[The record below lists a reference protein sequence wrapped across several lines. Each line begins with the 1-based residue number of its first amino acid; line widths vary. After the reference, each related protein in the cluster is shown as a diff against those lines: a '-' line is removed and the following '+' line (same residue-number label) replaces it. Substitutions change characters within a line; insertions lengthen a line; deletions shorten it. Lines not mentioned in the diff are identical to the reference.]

1 MNLASILRLSLIL
14 PLAATVFGAD
24 AKPVGVNASF
34 KGPVGLQ
41 LYSLR
46 GIATTNAPAALKQA
60 HDFGFTD
67 VELAGTYKQT
77 PEKFNEMLAANGL
90 RAISGHWSYDLWK
103 KEPEKVIA
111 EAKALGVK
119 YAGCAWIGHKPP
131 FDEAAVRDAIAVFNK
146 AGEVA
151 AAAGINFFYHCH
163 GYEFLPHKTG
173 TLMDELITG
182 TDPKKVSFQMDVLWV
197 VFPGQDPVKWLRKY
211 PGRWSL
217 MHLKD
222 LRKGVVGDASGR
234 TDLKNDVAIGTG
246 QMNWPAI
253 LKAAQEVGVKHY
265 FIEDESPTVLEQIPV
280 SLRYLESVKL

>member
-1 MNLASILRLSLIL
+1 MKLPSLLRVSLLLPFAALLS
-14 PLAATVFGAD
+14 AAD
-24 AKPVGVNASF
+24 SKPVGVSASF

-46 GIATTNAPAALKQA
+46 GLATTNAPAALKQA
-60 HDFGFTD
+60 RDFGFVD

-77 PEKFNEMLAANGL
+77 PDKFNEMLAAHGL

-119 YAGCAWIGHKPP
+119 FAGCAWIGHKPP
-131 FDEAAVRDAIAVFNK
+131 FDEAAVRDAIAVFNR

-151 AAAGINFFYHCH
+151 AAAGISFFYHCH
-163 GYEFLPHKTG
+163 GYEFLPFKNG

-234 TDLKNDVAIGTG
+234 TDLKNDVALGTG

-280 SLRYLESVKL
+280 SLRYLESVKW

>member
-1 MNLASILRLSLIL
+1 MKLTSLLRLSFLL
-14 PLAATVFGAD
+14 PLATALSAAD
-24 AKPVGVNASF
+24 SKAVGVNASF

-60 HDFGFTD
+60 HDFGFVD
-67 VELAGTYKQT
+67 VELAGTYKQS
-77 PEKFNEMLAANGL
+77 PETFKEMLASNGL
-90 RAISGHWSYDLWK
+90 RAVSGHWSYDQWK

-131 FDEAAVRDAIAVFNK
+131 FNEAAVRDAIAVFNK
-146 AGEVA
+146 AGEIA
-151 AAAGINFFYHCH
+151 AAAGIGFFYHCH
-163 GYEFLPHKTG
+163 GYEFLPYKNG
-173 TLMDELITG
+173 TLMDELISG
-182 TDPKKVSFQMDVLWV
+182 TDAKKVSFQMDVLWV

-280 SLRYLESVKL
+280 SLRFLESVKL